1 MKKLEEDARGAKD
14 ISDKLQKQFDIMAAV
29 QVRQSNKRFHSLRF
43 FNQDSRKKNKSCK
56 GPCTLVYKMRL
67 IDYLAES
74 LPRAVHGNVL
84 PTLLRCPPQQ
94 EEGEKEKKRLREEK
108 QLVEQRAKEQEQ
120 KMREAFDL
128 EVQRLQ
134 ARMEAANEEERN
146 KLQQEVEKLSADQ
159 VRARTCASIVVG
171 SSYNIS
177 PSCWIVLLP
186 VLHHIPTITVLMV
199 ALVVVR

>member
-1 MKKLEEDARGAKD
+1 M
-14 ISDKLQKQFDIMAAV
+14 
-29 QVRQSNKRFHSLRF
+29 
-43 FNQDSRKKNKSCK
+43 
-56 GPCTLVYKMRL
+56 
-67 IDYLAES
+67 
-74 LPRAVHGNVL
+74 
-84 PTLLRCPPQQ
+84 
-94 EEGEKEKKRLREEK
+94 REEK

-120 KMREAFDL
+120 KLREAFDL

-159 VRARTCASIVVG
+159 VRARTCASNVVG

-186 VLHHIPTITVLMV
+186 VLHHIPTITVLMI
-199 ALVVVR
+199 ALVVIR